1 MVLAPQLVYALG
13 FSQETS
19 VSDALSMA
27 PRISEAGLGKIIEE
41 ECDAAFSVPALTREA
56 CEALMQAADSAHKV
70 LVASGTTYFGGRGVI
85 FVDDLGAGWLLDLLL
100 LVANVIAARL
110 FPRDTGLRE
119 GSSSAPNEGMLDWR
133 HGFILKSTASHASS
147 ARPLVPH
154 TDDAELTMNACLG
167 RNFEGGEILLGGLRG
182 TDDEHRDLNC
192 AADCYVPQPWRAL
205 IHLGRRLH
213 AVKQLQ
219 QGERRALIVWFRSL
233 RAVRS
238 GVCPC
243 CLLNRRH
250 DGKQGDCI
258 SGSRWNRPNDPSAA
272 GVS

>member
-1 MVLAPQLVYALG
+1 MRAVNERRGPGTPEASRVLHTVVGIDRYPNYLQRFSPAELSQLEELFKKYAE
-13 FSQETS
+13 QC
-19 VSDALSMA
+19 A
-27 PRISEAGLGKIIEE
+27 
-41 ECDAAFSVPALTREA
+41 
-56 CEALMQAADSAHKV
+56 QAKA
-70 LVASGTTYFGGRGVI
+70 GTTYFGGRGVI